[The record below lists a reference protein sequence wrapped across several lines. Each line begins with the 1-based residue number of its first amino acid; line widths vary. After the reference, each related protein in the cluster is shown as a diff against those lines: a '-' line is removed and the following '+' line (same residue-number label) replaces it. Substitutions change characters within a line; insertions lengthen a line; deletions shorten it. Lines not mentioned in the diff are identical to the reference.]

1 MEIKNSD
8 ELNTWLFKHAQIQS
22 HPCRGIKGWVKDE
35 LVNTA
40 FIDLTTDERIE
51 VIYEE

>member
-8 ELNTWLFKHAQIQS
+8 ELNTWLFDHAQIQS
-22 HPCRGIKGWVKDE
+22 HSCQGIKGLVKNE
-35 LVNTA
+35 LVNIA